1 MSITVTVIT
10 TANRIRRFT
19 LNDQNSIDT
28 LLDKL
33 KRSAQ
38 LFSGKPLI
46 IRIGTTDRDFLHLR
60 WPVSSSKQRRTSAP
74 TSPLHMT

>member
-10 TANRIRRFT
+10 TANRVRRFT

-28 LLDKL
+28 LLDRL

-38 LFSGKPLI
+38 FFSGKPLI
-46 IRIGTTDRDFLHLR
+46 ILF
-60 WPVSSSKQRRTSAP
+60 SSVGRPEIVAN
-74 TSPLHMT
+74 